1 MKAYGNIAV
10 PMIMHGSRL
19 LSNHS
24 SEPLTGFVEHKKEI
38 FSQKLHSFADKACR
52 KKKSVR
58 ELRKTGNQ

>member
-10 PMIMHGSRL
+10 PMIMHRSRL

-24 SEPLTGFVEHKKEI
+24 SEPLTRFVEHKKEI
-38 FSQKLHSFADKACR
+38 FSQKLRSFADKACR
-52 KKKSVR
+52 KKKSVQ